1 MYNVMKNLE
10 AGGDVSEET
19 QGLDGAREMF
29 QTSQRLEEVL

>member
-1 MYNVMKNLE
+1 MKNLE
-10 AGGDVSEET
+10 AGGDVSQDS